1 MCLPL
6 DRLWATTR
14 DCPYKHG
21 YKMSLDYTIIAGYL
35 LIILLLGLWSGKGMK
50 TLSDFSVSHRS
61 YGTLVLF
68 ATLSAS
74 FIGGGFSIGNAEKV
88 YRLGIANIV
97 ALWGFS
103 LKEIL
108 VAKFIAPR
116 TGNFPGVI
124 SVGDLM
130 DRGYGKTGRIVSGF
144 FSVFL
149 CAGIVGAQVGAM
161 GIIFNVFLD
170 VAPIW
175 GILIGCGIV
184 IAYSTVGGM
193 RAVVLTD
200 VVQFCVLAVGIPLT
214 LIFGLARLGG
224 ISAIKAAVPAGHF
237 LVPAEDMTVGAF
249 LSLFLTF
256 LLGETLV
263 PPYVQRLF
271 MAKDPTH
278 TARGTLLSGLFSI
291 PFFAITGAIG
301 LLALT
306 LDPQMDPNLAMP
318 SVIRTFLPAG
328 LRGLVVAGV
337 ISIVMSSADSFL
349 NGAATCCINDVVKPL
364 RKNPISK
371 QRELFLAK
379 LTNFLVGVLAVVF
392 AIEIPSVLD
401 ILIYAYNFWAPIIVV
416 PLAAVLLGVR
426 VTKAGFIAGTFAGA
440 AGTLI
445 WTRLLNTPT
454 GIGGLPVGVFCNI
467 FFFVLANKLSI
478 RAREPKSTRA

>member
-1 MCLPL
+1 MI
-6 DRLWATTR
+6 
-14 DCPYKHG
+14 
-21 YKMSLDYTIIAGYL
+21 LDYAIITVYL
-35 LIILLLGLWSGKGMK
+35 LAILLVGLWSGRGMK
-50 TLSDFSVSHRS
+50 TLADFSVSNRS
-61 YGTLVLF
+61 YGSMVIF

-88 YRLGIANIV
+88 FRFGIVNIV
-97 ALWGFS
+97 VLWGFS

-116 TGNFPGVI
+116 TGNFSGVI

-130 DRGYGKTGRIVSGF
+130 DRGYGKFGRIVSGF

-170 VAPIW
+170 IQPIW

-184 IAYSTVGGM
+184 ITYSTIGGM

-200 VVQFCVLAVGIPLT
+200 VIQFCVLAIGLPAALVFGIVK
-214 LIFGLARLGG
+214 LGG
-224 ISAIKAAVPAGHF
+224 FSAIKAAAPAGHF
-237 LVPAEDMTVGAF
+237 SIPAEGMTICAF

-271 MAKDPTH
+271 MAKDAGH
-278 TARGTLLSGLFSI
+278 TARGTMLSGIFSI

-301 LLALT
+301 LVALT
-306 LDPQMDPNLAMP
+306 LDPELDPNMAMP
-318 SVIRTFLPAG
+318 YVVSTVLPIGIRGIVIAG
-328 LRGLVVAGV
+328 I

-364 RKNPISK
+364 RRNPMSE
-371 QRELFLAK
+371 RSELLLAK
-379 LTNFLVGVLAVVF
+379 LTNCLVGILAVVF
-392 AIEIPSVLD
+392 AIKIPSILD

-426 VTKAGFIAGTFAGA
+426 VTRAGFL
-440 AGTLI
+440 AGTLAGAVGTLA
-445 WTRLLNTPT
+445 WNYLLKTPA
-454 GIGGLPVGVFCNI
+454 GIEGLAIGVFCNL
-467 FFFVLANKLSI
+467 FSFVLVNKLSI
-478 RAREPKSTRA
+478 RAADKKQEK